1 MMKHFQILLVRIRAL
16 VRRDVVIEDIDEEL
30 RVHIELETETNIE
43 RGMSLAEAR
52 AAALRNFGNLGRIKD
67 AAYEIRGG
75 GMLEAI
81 IQDIRYGVR
90 MLVKHRGFTFIA
102 VLTLALGIGA
112 NTTIFSVVNA
122 VLLRPLPYPEP
133 ERLVQVSW
141 LLGDGSGESLSTAVY
156 AFWKENSRSF
166 EEAAGYA
173 PTNSGFNLAGGVEPR
188 RARGLRVSEGFLRV
202 LGVTPKLGRGFT
214 AEEDRPNGPCA
225 TVISEGLWQGYFGG
239 EADTVGRQVELN
251 GRSCTVVGVL
261 PSSFQF
267 EEPVDLL
274 LPLQLVVYPTDQ
286 GRNTSMIARIKPGI
300 SRAAAQ
306 AEATALFPEFKRAYP
321 NHAQERDRGVRLD
334 PYQEAVVG
342 DVGRVL
348 YLLSGAVAFV
358 LLIACAN
365 VANLL
370 LARGTHRRGEIAVR
384 LALGASRGRLV
395 RQLLTESLLLSLVA
409 GVVGLCLALWF
420 VPFVTAISP
429 DRLPRLAEVRLDA
442 HAVLFALVA
451 SAATSLLFG
460 VSPALQATR
469 VNLSGALKEAAG
481 KGAGIGMGG
490 RMRSLLIVSEVAL
503 SLVLLVGAGLLIKS
517 FLKLQA
523 VELGFEPNNLTTMQ
537 VSLNSTKYRTTE
549 QVWQLQ
555 QRVTDRLRALPGVES
570 VATVSSLPLER
581 GLNNFLSL
589 DGPEARH
596 GASVESRA
604 VNPDYFRTLGINL
617 RGGRGLSDEDKQNAP
632 PVVVVNEALVRR
644 LFPDRDPVGAQ
655 VYIDKSFRQ
664 IVGVA
669 ADIRERGANLT
680 PTPTVY
686 VPASQVSDGMTV
698 ATARWFLNS
707 WIVRT
712 SAPVDL
718 SAGLRDALREADPQL
733 PVAKIRPMTEVV
745 SASFTSQRFI
755 TTLMGAFGA
764 LALAL
769 TAVGLYGVLSYQVS
783 QRTHEIG
790 LRMALGA
797 QARDVLKMIIRQ
809 GMVLVLSGVALGL
822 ACAVALT
829 RIMSNLL
836 FGVTV
841 TDPATYAFIA
851 LLLLAV
857 SLVACYIPARR
868 ATRVDPMIALRYD

>member
-1 MMKHFQILLVRIRAL
+1 MKHFHILLARLRAL
-16 VRRDVVIEDIDEEL
+16 VRRDVVIQDIDEEL
-30 RVHIELETETNIE
+30 RLHIELETEANIE
-43 RGMSLAEAR
+43 RGMSPAEAR
-52 AAALRNFGNLGRIKD
+52 RIALRDFGNVGRIKD
-67 AAYEIRGG
+67 VAYEIRGG

-81 IQDIRYGVR
+81 IQDIRYGAR
-90 MLVKHRGFTFIA
+90 MLVKHRAFTFIA

-122 VLLRPLPYPEP
+122 VLLRPLPYPQP

-141 LLGDGSGESLSTAVY
+141 LLADGSGESLSTAVL
-156 AFWKENSRSF
+156 AFWKENMRSF

-173 PTNSGFNLAGGVEPR
+173 PTNSGFNLAGGAEPR

-202 LGVTPKLGRGFT
+202 LGVNPQLGRSFT
-214 AEEDRPNGPCA
+214 PEEDHPNGPCA
-225 TVISEGLWQGYFGG
+225 TVISDGLWQGYFGG
-239 EADTVGRQVELN
+239 DASTVGRQVELN

-261 PSSFQF
+261 PAGFQF

-274 LPLQLVVYPTDQ
+274 LPLQLVVYPNDQ
-286 GRNTSMIARIKPGI
+286 GRNTSMIARIKQGT
-300 SRAAAQ
+300 SREAAQ

-321 NHAQERDRGVRLD
+321 GHAQERDRGVRLD
-334 PYQEAVVG
+334 PYQQAVVG
-342 DVGRVL
+342 DTGRVL

-370 LARGTHRRGEIAVR
+370 LARGTRRRGEIAVR

-409 GVVGLCLALWF
+409 GSVGLCLALWF

-429 DRLPRLAEVRLDA
+429 DGLPRLAEVRLDSQ
-442 HAVLFALVA
+442 AVLFALAA
-451 SAATSLLFG
+451 SAVTSLLFG
-460 VSPALQATR
+460 ISPALQATR

-481 KGAGIGMGG
+481 KGETTGAGS
-490 RMRSLLIVSEVAL
+490 RMRSLLVVSEVAL

-517 FLKLQA
+517 FMRLQA
-523 VELGFEPNNLTTMQ
+523 VQLGFDPNNLTTMQ
-537 VSLNSTKYRTTE
+537 ASLNSTKYRTTA
-549 QVWQLQ
+549 QVWELQ
-555 QRVTDRLRALPGVES
+555 QRVTERLRALPGVES

-589 DGPEARH
+589 DGPEARN

-604 VNPDYFRTLGINL
+604 INPDYFRTLGIVL
-617 RGGRGLSDEDKQNAP
+617 RSGRGLSDEDKQNAP
-632 PVVVVNEALVRR
+632 AVVVVNEALVRR
-644 LFPDRDPVGAQ
+644 LFPERDPLGAQ
-655 VYIDKSFRQ
+655 IYIDKTYRQ
-664 IVGVA
+664 IVGVV
-669 ADIRERGANLT
+669 ADIREKGANLA
-680 PTPTVY
+680 PAPTVY
-686 VPASQVSDGMTV
+686 VPAPQVSDGMSV
-698 ATARWFLNS
+698 ATTRWFLTS
-707 WIVRT
+707 WIMRT

-745 SASFTSQRFI
+745 SASFTYQRFI
-755 TTLMGAFGA
+755 ATLMGAFAA

-809 GMVLVLSGVALGL
+809 GMTLVLVGVAVGL

-829 RIMSNLL
+829 RIMSNLM
-836 FGVTV
+836 FDITV
-841 TDPATYAFIA
+841 TDPATYVFIA
-851 LLLLAV
+851 LLLTFV
-857 SLVACYIPARR
+857 SLLACYIPARR

>member
-1 MMKHFQILLVRIRAL
+1 MKYFRIFQARLRAL

-30 RVHIELETETNIE
+30 RLHIELETEANIE
-43 RGMSLAEAR
+43 RGMSPTQARR
-52 AAALRNFGNLGRIKD
+52 AALDSFGNLGRIKD
-67 AAYEIRGG
+67 TAYDVRGG

-81 IQDIRYGVR
+81 IQDVRYGAR

-102 VLTLALGIGA
+102 VLTLALGIGV

-133 ERLVQVSW
+133 ERLVQVTW
-141 LLGDGSGESLSTAVY
+141 LLGDGSGESLSGAVY
-156 AFWKENSRSF
+156 AFWKENTRSF

-173 PTNSGFNLAGGVEPR
+173 PTNSGFNLSGGTEPR
-188 RARGLRVSEGFLRV
+188 RAQGMRVSEGFLRV
-202 LGVTPKLGRGFT
+202 LGVNPQLGRGFT

-225 TVISEGLWQGYFGG
+225 TVISDGLWRDYFGG
-239 EADTVGRQVELN
+239 DAAAVGRQVELN
-251 GRSCTVVGVL
+251 GRGCTVVGVL
-261 PSSFQF
+261 PAGFQF
-267 EEPVDLL
+267 EEPIDLL

-286 GRNTSMIARIKPGI
+286 GRNTSMIARLRRGV
-300 SRAAAQ
+300 SREAAQ
-306 AEATALFPEFKRAYP
+306 TEAAALFPEFKRAYP
-321 NHAQERDRGVRLD
+321 DHAHQRDRGVGLV
-334 PYQEAVVG
+334 PYQQAVVG

-370 LARGTHRRGEIAVR
+370 LARSTRRRGEIAVR

-395 RQLLTESLLLSLVA
+395 RQLLTESVLLSLVGGIA
-409 GVVGLCLALWF
+409 GLCVALWF

-429 DRLPRLAEVRLDA
+429 GQLPRLGEVRLDSQ
-442 HAVLFALVA
+442 AVLFALAA
-451 SAATSLLFG
+451 SGVTSLLFG
-460 VSPALQATR
+460 ISPALQATR
-469 VNLSGALKEAAG
+469 VNVSGALKEAAG
-481 KGAGIGMGG
+481 KDGAAGAGG
-490 RMRSLLIVSEVAL
+490 RMRSLLVVSEVAL

-517 FLKLQA
+517 FIRLQA
-523 VELGFEPNNLTTMQ
+523 VELGFAPDNLTTMQ

-549 QVWQLQ
+549 QVWELQ
-555 QRVTDRLRALPGVES
+555 RRVTERLRALPGVEA

-589 DGPEARH
+589 DGPEARA
-596 GASVESRA
+596 GISVESRG
-604 VNPDYFRTLGINL
+604 VSPDYFRTLGISL
-617 RGGRGLSDEDKQNAP
+617 RRGRGLTDEDKQNAP
-632 PVVVVNEALVRR
+632 AVVVVNEALVRR
-644 LFPDRDPVGAQ
+644 LFPDRDPLGAQ

-669 ADIRERGANLT
+669 ADIREKGANL
-680 PTPTVY
+680 PATPTVY
-686 VPASQVSDGMTV
+686 VPAPQVSDGMTV
-698 ATARWFLNS
+698 ATARWFLTS

-712 SAPVDL
+712 SGPVNL
-718 SAGLRDALREADPQL
+718 GAALRAALHEADPQL

-745 SASFTSQRFI
+745 SASLTSQRFI
-755 TTLMGAFGA
+755 TTLMGGFAA

-797 QARDVLKMIIRQ
+797 QARDVLKMVIRQ
-809 GMVLVLSGVALGL
+809 GMILVLVGVGVGL

-829 RIMSNLL
+829 RIMSNFL
-836 FGVTV
+836 FDVTV
-841 TDPATYAFIA
+841 TDPATYAAIA
-851 LLLLAV
+851 LLLTTV

>member
-1 MMKHFQILLVRIRAL
+1 MKHFHILPARLRAL
-16 VRRDVVIEDIDEEL
+16 VRRDVIIQDIDEEL
-30 RVHIELETETNIE
+30 RLHIELETEANIE
-43 RGMSLAEAR
+43 RGMSPAEAR
-52 AAALRNFGNLGRIKD
+52 RVALRDFGNLGRIKD
-67 AAYEIRGG
+67 VAYEIRGG

-81 IQDIRYGVR
+81 IQDIRYGAR
-90 MLVKHRGFTFIA
+90 MLVKHRAFTFIA

-133 ERLVQVSW
+133 ERLVQVVW
-141 LLGDGSGESLSTAVY
+141 LLADGSGESLSTAVA
-156 AFWKENSRSF
+156 AFWKEHTRSF
-166 EEAAGYA
+166 EDAAGYA
-173 PTNSGFNLAGGVEPR
+173 PTNSGFNLAGGAEPR

-202 LGVTPKLGRGFT
+202 LGVNPQLGRGFT
-214 AEEDRPNGPCA
+214 QEEDRPNGPCA
-225 TVISEGLWQGYFGG
+225 TVISDGLWQGYFGG
-239 EADTVGRQVELN
+239 DASTVGRQVELN

-261 PSSFQF
+261 PAGFQF

-274 LPLQLVVYPTDQ
+274 LPLQLVVYPNDQ
-286 GRNTSMIARIKPGI
+286 GRNTSMIARIKRDT
-300 SRAAAQ
+300 SREAAQ

-321 NHAQERDRGVRLD
+321 GHAQERDRGVRLD
-334 PYQEAVVG
+334 PYQQAVVG
-342 DVGRVL
+342 DTGRVL

-370 LARGTHRRGEIAVR
+370 LARGTRRRGEIAVR

-409 GVVGLCLALWF
+409 GIVGLCLAMWF

-429 DRLPRLAEVRLDA
+429 DGLPRLAEVRLDA
-442 HAVLFALVA
+442 QAVLFALAA
-451 SAATSLLFG
+451 SALTSLLFG

-481 KGAGIGMGG
+481 KGETTGAGG
-490 RMRSLLIVSEVAL
+490 RMRSLLVISEVAL

-517 FLKLQA
+517 FLRLQA
-523 VELGFEPNNLTTMQ
+523 VQLGFDPDNLTTMQ
-537 VSLNSTKYRTTE
+537 ASLNSTKYRTTA
-549 QVWQLQ
+549 QVWELQ
-555 QRVTDRLRALPGVES
+555 QRVTERLRALPGVES

-589 DGPEARH
+589 DGPEARN
-596 GASVESRA
+596 GASVESRG
-604 VNPDYFRTLGINL
+604 VNPDYFRTLGISL
-617 RGGRGLSDEDKQNAP
+617 RNGRGLSDEDRQNAP
-632 PVVVVNEALVRR
+632 AVVVVNEALVRR
-644 LFPDRDPVGAQ
+644 LFPERDPLGAQ
-655 VYIDKSFRQ
+655 IYIDKSYRQ
-664 IVGVA
+664 IVGVV
-669 ADIRERGANLT
+669 ADIREKGANLA
-680 PTPTVY
+680 PPPTVY
-686 VPASQVSDGMTV
+686 VPASQVSDGMSV
-698 ATARWFLNS
+698 ATARWFLTS

-745 SASFTSQRFI
+745 SASFTHQRFI
-755 TTLMGAFGA
+755 ATLMGAFAA

-769 TAVGLYGVLSYQVS
+769 TAVGLYGLLSYQVS

-797 QARDVLKMIIRQ
+797 QARDVLRMIIRQ
-809 GMVLVLSGVALGL
+809 GMTLVLIGVAVGL
-822 ACAVALT
+822 ACAFALS
-829 RIMSNLL
+829 RIMSNLM
-836 FGVTV
+836 FDITA

-851 LLLLAV
+851 LLLTAV
-857 SLVACYIPARR
+857 SLLACYIPARR